1 MYSNCSTLI
10 GWRSPCA
17 QGGGW
22 LQQITQEIWAA
33 QVQQLMPSFTAPFGS
48 VIAHPTAYVTSAKCL
63 RPSASAAACDGAV
76 GPGPL
81 RVRAWREACNK
92 TSELCVHV
100 VVVNIA
106 LASPVE
112 FRLQIDGLGLM
123 LATNA
128 TRLFDA
134 GYNASV
140 SQPGVLA
147 DYAGPGESLI
157 YVRPIVPSTS

>member
-1 MYSNCSTLI
+1 M
-10 GWRSPCA
+10 

-33 QVQQLMPSFTAPFGS
+33 QVQQLMPSFAASFGS
-48 VIAHPTAYVTSAKCL
+48 VTTHPTASVTSSKCL
-63 RPSASAAACDGAV
+63 RQSASAAECDG
-76 GPGPL
+76 GPL

-112 FRLQIDGLGLM
+112 FQLQIDGLGLTR
-123 LATNA
+123 ATNA

-140 SQPGVLA
+140 SQPGILA

-157 YVRPIVPSTS
+157 YVRPIVPSTSQLTRGL

>member
-1 MYSNCSTLI
+1 M
-10 GWRSPCA
+10 
-17 QGGGW
+17 
-22 LQQITQEIWAA
+22 
-33 QVQQLMPSFTAPFGS
+33 V
-48 VIAHPTAYVTSAKCL
+48 AHPTASVTSAKCL
-63 RPSASAAACDGAV
+63 RPSASAAECDGAI

-112 FRLQIDGLGLM
+112 FQLQIDGLGLTQ
-123 LATNA
+123 AANA

-140 SQPGVLA
+140 SQPGILA